1 MWLPFTPPI
10 AYNEHMNKPKQPH
23 FEGQRAVLD
32 RFEEG
37 LAVLTG
43 DDGADFSARREDLPS
58 DARPG
63 DSFAFREGR
72 WVALPEETEAR
83 RLRIAEKRRRLFR
96 EE

>member
-1 MWLPFTPPI
+1 
-10 AYNEHMNKPKQPH
+10 MNKPKPPH

-43 DDGADFSARREDLPS
+43 DDGADFCARREDLPTE
-58 DARPG
+58 ARPG
-63 DSFAFREGR
+63 DSLVFRAGH
-72 WVALPEETEAR
+72 WAALPEETEAR
-83 RLRIAEKRRRLFR
+83 RLRIAEKRRKLFR

>member
-1 MWLPFTPPI
+1 
-10 AYNEHMNKPKQPH
+10 MNKPKPMH
-23 FEGQRAVLD
+23 FEGQHAVLD

-43 DDGADFSARREDLPS
+43 DDGEDFSARREDLPTE
-58 DARPG
+58 ARPG
-63 DSFAFREGR
+63 DSLAFLEER
-72 WVALPEETEAR
+72 WVVLPEETEAR

>member
-1 MWLPFTPPI
+1 M
-10 AYNEHMNKPKQPH
+10 
-23 FEGQRAVLD
+23 LD

-43 DDGADFSARREDLPS
+43 DDGADFSTRREDLPTE
-58 DARPG
+58 ARPG
-63 DSFAFREGR
+63 DSLVFLEGR
-72 WVALPEETEAR
+72 WVVLPEETEAR